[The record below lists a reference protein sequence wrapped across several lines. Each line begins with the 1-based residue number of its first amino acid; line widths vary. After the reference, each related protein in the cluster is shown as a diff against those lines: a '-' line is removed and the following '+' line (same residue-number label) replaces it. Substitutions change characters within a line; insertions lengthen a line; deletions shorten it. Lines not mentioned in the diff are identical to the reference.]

1 MITLKKGSKGEEVK
15 ALQTALNR
23 VCPYGLVVDGIF
35 GAKTEEAV
43 KDYQKANGLSV
54 DGIAGAKTWSK
65 LGYETADEVTPG
77 FRTIN
82 KLIVHCTATPE
93 GEDYSIDAIDNSHK
107 TCNFSYYIDP
117 DTKQK
122 RYIGYHYIIQR
133 NGTIVRCRPENVRGC
148 HTSNHNYDSIG
159 VCYIGGCP
167 PRTVKDWNKQGKDT
181 RTKEQKASLLMLL
194 KELKARYPKAE
205 IYGHRNFAAK
215 ACPSFDAKTEYE
227 HLLKY

>member
-1 MITLKKGSKGEEVK
+1 MKTLKKGCKGSEVK
-15 ALQTALNR
+15 TLQTALNLA
-23 VCPYGLVVDGIF
+23 CPFGLVVDGVF
-35 GAKTEEAV
+35 GAKTEETV
-43 KDYQKANGLSV
+43 KEFQKTNGLSV

-77 FRTIN
+77 GRTIN
-82 KLIVHCTATPE
+82 KLIVHCSATPE
-93 GEDYSIDAIDNSHK
+93 EEDYSIDTIDHSHK
-107 TCNFSYYIDP
+107 SRNFSYYIDP

-159 VCYIGGCP
+159 ISYIGGCP

-181 RTKEQKASLLMLL
+181 RTLEQKASLIALL
-194 KELKARYPKAE
+194 KELGARYPKAE
-205 IYGHRNFAAK
+205 IYGHRDFAAK
-215 ACPSFDAKTEYE
+215 ACPSFDAKTEYK
-227 HLLKY
+227 HLLK